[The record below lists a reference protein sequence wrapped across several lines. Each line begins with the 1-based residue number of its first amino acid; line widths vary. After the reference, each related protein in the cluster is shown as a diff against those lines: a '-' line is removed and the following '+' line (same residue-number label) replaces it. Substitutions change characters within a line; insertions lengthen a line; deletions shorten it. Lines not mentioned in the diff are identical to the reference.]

1 MSATRLFEADGFS
14 ILSDREEYYV
24 SDGASVLH
32 LQGARLQGDA
42 FLDRSFFSKP
52 LPLQRN
58 FWSFGLLKLLRR
70 LGFYSLHAAGLVAPK
85 GWGIL
90 ISGPPGR
97 GKSTLAV
104 GLVRK
109 GWGYLSDD
117 AVLLCMKGD
126 TISTLALRQH
136 FYIDAAAAS
145 RYEDLLIDDQISDSN
160 GRQKRRLGLEQKYP
174 RQKTRDAIPRVLV
187 FPKIIKQDQSALVDL
202 DHVIALKYLLAA
214 SGPQLFDRRSM
225 TRHIEVLRTLLDQTA
240 VYQFRAG
247 RDVFHDPE
255 VLVHCLKDAN
265 TGVE

>member
-1 MSATRLFEADGFS
+1 LFEADGFS
-14 ILSDREEYYV
+14 VFCEREECYV
-24 SDGASVLH
+24 SDGSSVFH
-32 LQGARLQGDA
+32 LQAARLQGDA

-52 LPLQRN
+52 LPVQCN
-58 FWSFGLLKLLRR
+58 FWSFGLLKLLRP

-85 GWGIL
+85 GSGIL
-90 ISGPPGR
+90 ISSPPGS

-117 AVLLCMKGD
+117 AVLLRMKGD
-126 TISTLALRQH
+126 TISALALRQH

-145 RYEDLLIDDQISDSN
+145 RYEDLLIDEPISDSN
-160 GRQKRRLGLEQKYP
+160 GRQRRRLGLEQKYP
-174 RQKTRDAIPRVLV
+174 QQKTRDAIPRVLV
-187 FPKIIKQDQSALVDL
+187 FPKIMKQDQSALVDL
-202 DHVIALKYLLAA
+202 DQVTALKYLLAA

-225 TRHIEVLRTLLDQTA
+225 TPHVEVLKTLLKQTA
-240 VYQFRAG
+240 VYEFRAG
-247 RDVFHDPE
+247 LDVFHDPG